1 MKPLAIDFS
10 RTANLS
16 IPSQWQR
23 KHPILRLIWLVA
35 ALALLLALGRFWQS
49 EQRSHVLEQA
59 LQAKMQAA
67 FFQSSPVKST
77 TPKLP
82 STQVKAVN
90 EAVHQL
96 NLPWVD
102 WFAAFEAAAQPQ
114 VSLLSIVPNAQ
125 NRAVNVSAECD
136 DVQTML
142 AYIEALRASG
152 FFMDVQLRKHR
163 SNEEVAGGRVQ
174 FDFVAQVAQP

>member
-10 RTANLS
+10 RTTNLS
-16 IPSQWQR
+16 AHNQWQR
-23 KHPILRLIWLVA
+23 KHPLLRLTWLLA
-35 ALALLLALGRFWQS
+35 ALALILALGQLWQS
-49 EQRSHVLEQA
+49 QQRSHALDQA

-67 FFQSSPVKST
+67 FFHSDKATPS

-82 STQVKAVN
+82 PAQIKAIN
-90 EAVHQL
+90 DAVHQL

-102 WFAAFEAAAQPQ
+102 WFAAFEQATQPG

-125 NRAVNVSAECD
+125 SRAVNASAECD

-142 AYIEALRASG
+142 TYIEALRASR
-152 FFMDVQLRKHR
+152 FFTDVQLRKHR
-163 SNEEVAGGRVQ
+163 SDESAVDGRVQ